1 MEGRRDGECR
11 RMHWSI
17 VAAPSATFDHASG
30 QNSPAGRHFHSSS
43 AERVPHLAV
52 PASCVGKLCRLA
64 NRKTVC
70 IAIKQG
76 DIDSGQKREWQNSCR
91 GVIRTAI
98 SCFSI
103 SGCAAADFQNKATAT
118 SFAQVATTR
127 LRNHARITQ

>member
-52 PASCVGKLCRLA
+52 PASCVGSPTGKLSALR
-64 NRKTVC
+64 
-70 IAIKQG
+70 
-76 DIDSGQKREWQNSCR
+76 S
-91 GVIRTAI
+91 
-98 SCFSI
+98 
-103 SGCAAADFQNKATAT
+103 NKATSILAKNVNGRIP
-118 SFAQVATTR
+118 VA
-127 LRNHARITQ
+127 A